1 MGRHICPR
9 VEVRERTPRKGRG
22 RTRSFPRHPVTSGRE
37 ESMGDPDGLS
47 EETPPL
53 LQSCRWGHQHAR
65 YFHSNSCFASYFHS
79 NSCLLVYMQ
88 Q

>member
-1 MGRHICPR
+1 
-9 VEVRERTPRKGRG
+9 
-22 RTRSFPRHPVTSGRE
+22 
-37 ESMGDPDGLS
+37 MGDPDGLS